1 MAPGPD
7 GASRVPVVHL
17 YGRLEGGGAFLMRDD
32 RQRPHFY
39 VRASDA
45 PRAAAGRPL
54 ALAPIDRRTF
64 DGAPVCRVEVE
75 VPSDVPP
82 LRDELHAAGVET
94 FEADVRF
101 ASRYLI
107 ERGIKG
113 GCEIDGTPVAG
124 GGALEAV
131 FHNPV
136 LRPAEVTIEPRVLS
150 FDIET
155 DAKSERLLAISLFS
169 PDVDEVLIVDGS
181 GRPMPERATCC
192 ADERAALE
200 AFAARVAALDPD
212 VLTGWNIV
220 DFDLSVLDKIAARLK
235 VPLHLGREPGAV
247 RIRKAEGYFGSGQA
261 VLPGRLVLDGIDLL
275 RGAFVR
281 MDDYSLDA
289 VARDVLGEGKA
300 VAGDAR
306 DRIAEIIH
314 NYKHDLAAFALYAR
328 TDARLAYQIVSKLR
342 LIELAFA
349 RSQLTGMTPDRV
361 AASIASFDFLYLSEL
376 ERIHIVA
383 PSVRG
388 SDSRVHAAQ
397 QGGHVL
403 EPVAGLHRNV
413 WVFDFKSLYP
423 SIIRTFNIDPLSYV
437 PAAAPEADLIR
448 TPEGAFRR
456 APAILPRLLD
466 ELFPRREA
474 AKKRGDETAAH
485 AIKILMNSF
494 YGVLGTSACR
504 FYNPAL
510 ANSITGM
517 GKQLLLWSKSWFEA
531 AGYTV
536 LYGDTDSLFVRA
548 AGDDPGRA
556 SATALELAATLNT
569 ELSRHIAEEWRSAEP
584 ARARIRE
591 TVPAPSSCRMPATAC
606 AAPASATRAL
616 IYGRGYARRGYARRG
631 YARRAYA
638 RRGCARRA
646 YARRGCA
653 RRGCAQRDALRM
665 RPACIRPAWM
675 RPACIRPA
683 CIRPAWM
690 RPAWMRPQ
698 SSSWAWRSCAGTGLS
713 SRSAFSANS
722 MSACSSDPAG
732 RGLPRRYR
740 RASAQR
746 PARRGA
752 RLSQEPAQGYRG
764 VHGDH
769 AAARG
774 RRPQIEPASRP
785 LDSLRRHHGGCRA
798 ARQSQASARP
808 RALCRV
814 ADQAG
819 GRAGAGDARP
829 ALRARDRRRAPVRS
843 QRPEERR
850 GWSLVRNH
858 ADQVRREPVSGGWFH
873 QSLVREVL
881 GAVRTSCEREPAVPG
896 ARLHSHAAPRPC
908 APPDMQN
915 RLVRRK
921 LEQRA
926 GRGLLL
932 HDLAWTTCSTSSSGP
947 RLIRYS
953 IGPVPAGEVC
963 SR

>member
-1 MAPGPD
+1 
-7 GASRVPVVHL
+7 VHI
-17 YGRLEGGGAFLMRDD
+17 YGRLESGGAFLVRDD

-39 VRASDA
+39 VRASDTRR
-45 PRAAAGRPL
+45 PVIGR
-54 ALAPIDRRTF
+54 ALAFVPVDRRAF
-64 DGAPVCRVEVE
+64 DGAPMCRVEVD

-113 GCEIDGTPVAG
+113 GCEIDGTPAAG
-124 GGALEAV
+124 RGALEAV
-131 FHNPV
+131 FHNPT
-136 LRPAEVTIEPRVLS
+136 LHPAEVTIEPRVLA

-169 PDVDEVLIVDGS
+169 TGVDEVLIVDGS
-181 GRPMPERATCC
+181 GRPMPERAICC

-247 RIRKAEGYFGSGQA
+247 RIRKADGYFGSGQA

-289 VARDVLGEGKA
+289 VAREVLGEGKA
-300 VAGDAR
+300 LAGEAL

-403 EPVAGLHRNV
+403 EPVSGLHRNV

-437 PAAAPEADLIR
+437 PGPAPEADLIR

-474 AKKRGDETAAH
+474 AKKRHDDTAAH

-494 YGVLGTSACR
+494 YGVLGTPACR
-504 FYNPAL
+504 FYNPVL

-517 GKQLLLWSKSWFEA
+517 GKHLLLWSKSWFEA
-531 AGYTV
+531 AGHAV

-556 SATALELAATLNT
+556 SATALELAATLNA
-569 ELSRHIAEEWRSAEP
+569 ELSRYIAEEWRVQSRLELEFEKLYLRLFLP
-584 ARARIRE
+584 HARHSVRG
-591 TVPAPSSCRMPATAC
+591 
-606 AAPASATRAL
+606 ASKRYAGL
-616 IYGRGYARRGYARRG
+616 IYG
-631 YARRAYA
+631 
-638 RRGCARRA
+638 
-646 YARRGCA
+646 
-653 RRGCAQRDALRM
+653 
-665 RPACIRPAWM
+665 
-675 RPACIRPA
+675 
-683 CIRPAWM
+683 
-690 RPAWMRPQ
+690 
-698 SSSWAWRSCAGTGLS
+698 AGTPDVDAPGVD
-713 SRSAFSANS
+713 APGVDA
-722 MSACSSDPAG
+722 
-732 RGLPRRYR
+732 
-740 RASAQR
+740 
-746 PARRGA
+746 
-752 RLSQEPAQGYRG
+752 RG
-764 VHGDH
+764 VEFVGMEVVRRDWTQLAKRVQRELYERLFSDRPVEAYLADIVEQVRNGRLDEELVYHKNLRKHTGEYTATTPPH
-769 AAARG
+769 VAAARKS
-774 RRPQIEPASRP
+774 SRP
-785 LDSLRRHHGGCRA
+785 S
-798 ARQSQASARP
+798 
-808 RALCRV
+808 
-814 ADQAG
+814 
-819 GRAGAGDARP
+819 GRSIRYVVTTAGAEPLDNLKHPLDREHYVEKQIKPVAEPVLETLGLHFERVIGDAR
-829 ALRARDRRRAPVRS
+829 
-843 QRPEERR
+843 Q
-850 GWSLVRNH
+850 
-858 ADQVRREPVSGGWFH
+858 F
-873 QSLVREVL
+873 
-881 GAVRTSCEREPAVPG
+881 
-896 ARLHSHAAPRPC
+896 
-908 APPDMQN
+908 
-915 RLVRRK
+915 
-921 LEQRA
+921 
-926 GRGLLL
+926 
-932 HDLAWTTCSTSSSGP
+932 DLNLT
-947 RLIRYS
+947 
-953 IGPVPAGEVC
+953 
-963 SR
+963 